1 LNSTTEQ
8 NSYVLDPLHT
18 AKNKL
23 VYGELAGVKL
33 GDDHPVRI
41 MGIINVSPESF
52 YKGSVK
58 STTEGASELA
68 TAMVKEGADIIDV
81 GGMSTA
87 PYLMT
92 EISVE
97 EETKR
102 LTAAVRAIRDVV
114 KVPISVDTPRH
125 GPAEAALEAG
135 ANIVNDVSGLKRDA
149 RMADLIARH
158 DASAILMAFE
168 PKGRSGPPMER
179 ITSALKETL
188 ELSGAAGIPEEKIV
202 VDPGLG
208 FFRKD
213 GKGFGF
219 SPSSELPWYAWD
231 CTVIGEV
238 GRLRGLGRPS
248 CISISRKSFIGKILG
263 LENPDERLVGS
274 LAATSIAV
282 FNGVHL
288 VRTHDV
294 GATVQA
300 VRMAESIRK
309 L

>member
-1 LNSTTEQ
+1 M
-8 NSYVLDPLHT
+8 
-18 AKNKL
+18 
-23 VYGELAGVKL
+23 VYGELAGIKL
-33 GDDHPVRI
+33 GDDYPVRI

-58 STTEGASELA
+58 STKEGVSELA
-68 TAMVKEGADIIDV
+68 AAMVKEGADIIDV

-92 EISVE
+92 EISGE

-102 LTAAVRAIRDVV
+102 LTTAIRAIRDVV
-114 KVPISVDTPRH
+114 RVPISVDTPRLAS
-125 GPAEAALEAG
+125 AEASLEAG
-135 ANIVNDVSGLKRDA
+135 ANIVNDVSGLKHDA
-149 RMADLIARH
+149 RMASLIAKH

-168 PKGRSGPPMER
+168 TKGSTGHPMER
-179 ITSALKETL
+179 ITSALRETL
-188 ELSGAAGIPEEKIV
+188 DMGSKAGIPKEKIV
-202 VDPGLG
+202 IDPGLG

-213 GKGFGF
+213 GRGFGF

-231 CTVIGEV
+231 CTVIRELGQ
-238 GRLRGLGRPS
+238 LRDLGRPS

-263 LENPDERLVGS
+263 IENLDDRLVGS

-282 FNGVHL
+282 FNGVNL

-300 VRMAESIRK
+300 VKVAESIRK

>member
-1 LNSTTEQ
+1 
-8 NSYVLDPLHT
+8 
-18 AKNKL
+18 L
-23 VYGELAGVKL
+23 VYAKLAELKL
-33 GDDHPVRI
+33 GDDYPVRI

-52 YKGSVK
+52 YKDSVK
-58 STTEGASELA
+58 SRPDDASELA
-68 TAMVKEGADIIDV
+68 IAMAEEGADIIDV

-87 PYLMT
+87 PYLAT

-102 LTAAVRAIRDVV
+102 LTEAIKAIRDAV
-114 KVPISVDTPRH
+114 KMPISVDTPRLA
-125 GPAEAALEAG
+125 PAEAALEAG
-135 ANIVNDVSGLKRDA
+135 ANVVNDVSGLKHDT
-149 RMADLIARH
+149 RMADLIAKH

-168 PKGRSGPPMER
+168 TKGSSDPPMER

-188 ELSGAAGIPEEKIV
+188 DLGSKAGIPEEKIV
-202 VDPGLG
+202 IDPGLG

-213 GKGFGF
+213 GRGFGF

-231 CTVIGEV
+231 CAVIREIGQ
-238 GRLRGLGRPS
+238 LRSLGRPS

-263 LENPDERLVGS
+263 IENPDDRLVGS

-282 FNGVHL
+282 FNGVNL

-300 VRMAESIRK
+300 VRLAENIRK

>member
-1 LNSTTEQ
+1 
-8 NSYVLDPLHT
+8 
-18 AKNKL
+18 L
-23 VYGELAGVKL
+23 VYAELAGIKL

-41 MGIINVSPESF
+41 MGVINASPESF

-58 STTEGASELA
+58 STAEEASEVA
-68 TAMVKEGADIIDV
+68 AVMVKEGADIIDV

-87 PYLMT
+87 PYLAT

-102 LTAAVRAIRDVV
+102 VTAAIRAIRDSV
-114 KVPISVDTPRH
+114 KVPISVDTPRPD
-125 GPAEAALEAG
+125 PAEAALEAG
-135 ANIVNDVSGLKRDA
+135 ANIVNDVSGLKQGA
-149 RMADLIARH
+149 RMAQLIAKH

-168 PKGRSGPPMER
+168 AKTLSGTPMER

-188 ELSGAAGIPEEKIV
+188 DLGSKAGIPEDRIV

-213 GKGFGF
+213 GRGFGF
-219 SPSSELPWYAWD
+219 SPSSELSWYAWD
-231 CTVIGEV
+231 CTVIRELGQ
-238 GRLRGLGRPS
+238 LRSLGRPS

-274 LAATSIAV
+274 LAATAIAV
-282 FNGVHL
+282 FNGIHL

-294 GATVQA
+294 AATVEA
-300 VRMAESIRK
+300 VRMAESIQK

>member
-1 LNSTTEQ
+1 
-8 NSYVLDPLHT
+8 
-18 AKNKL
+18 
-23 VYGELAGVKL
+23 
-33 GDDHPVRI
+33 

-58 STTEGASELA
+58 SRPDDASELA
-68 TAMVKEGADIIDV
+68 AEMVKEGADIIDV

-87 PYLMT
+87 PYLIT
-92 EISVE
+92 EISIE

-102 LTAAVRAIRDVV
+102 LIIAIKAIREAV
-114 KVPISVDTPRH
+114 KVPISVDTPRLA
-125 GPAEAALEAG
+125 PAEASLEAG
-135 ANIVNDVSGLKRDA
+135 AKIVNDVSGLKHDA
-149 RMADLIARH
+149 RMADLIAKH
-158 DASAILMAFE
+158 EASAILMAFE
-168 PKGRSGPPMER
+168 TRGSSGPPMER
-179 ITSALKETL
+179 ITSALRETL
-188 ELSGAAGIPEEKIV
+188 DLGSKAGIPEEKIV
-202 VDPGLG
+202 IDPGLG

-219 SPSSELPWYAWD
+219 SPSKDLPWYAWD
-231 CTVIGEV
+231 CTVIREL
-238 GRLRGLGRPS
+238 GRLRSLGRPS

-263 LENPDERLVGS
+263 IENPDERLVGS

-282 FNGVHL
+282 FNGANL

-300 VRMAESIRK
+300 VRLAESIRK

>member
-1 LNSTTEQ
+1 M
-8 NSYVLDPLHT
+8 
-18 AKNKL
+18 
-23 VYGELAGVKL
+23 VYGELRGIKL
-33 GDDHPVRI
+33 GDSYPVRV

-58 STTEGASELA
+58 STKEGVSELA
-68 TAMVKEGADIIDV
+68 AAMVKEGADIIDV

-87 PYLMT
+87 PYLET

-102 LTAAVRAIRDVV
+102 LTSAIRAIRDVV
-114 KVPISVDTPRH
+114 KVPISVDTPRAP
-125 GPAEAALEAG
+125 PAEASLDAG
-135 ANIVNDVSGLKRDA
+135 ANIVNDVSGLKHDP
-149 RMADLIARH
+149 RMSEIIARH

-168 PKGRSGPPMER
+168 TKGISGAQMER
-179 ITSALKETL
+179 ITSALRETL
-188 ELSGAAGIPEEKIV
+188 DLGSEAGIPLERIV
-202 VDPGLG
+202 IDPGLG

-213 GKGFGF
+213 GRGFGF
-219 SPSSELPWYAWD
+219 SPSNELPWYAWD
-231 CTVIGEV
+231 CIVIRELGQ
-238 GRLRGLGRPS
+238 LRSLGRPS

-263 LENPDERLVGS
+263 IENPNDLLVGS

-282 FNGVHL
+282 FNGVNL

-309 L
+309 